1 MAFVSL
7 AVIAGAAFVCPVLAA
22 LVPGRAIPETVFL
35 LLAGAVLGP
44 HMLGFIHIDEA
55 VSIVSELGLAFLFLL
70 AGYEINPKHVVGGEG
85 RWGLGAWVVS
95 FLLAWLAVRMAPT
108 FSTGSI
114 DGLAVTLAL
123 TSTALGTLMPL
134 SLIHI

>member
-85 RWGLGAWVVS
+85 RWAWGLGSCRSCLPGLPSAWRRR
-95 FLLAWLAVRMAPT
+95 FRRAA
-108 FSTGSI
+108 
-114 DGLAVTLAL
+114 
-123 TSTALGTLMPL
+123 STA
-134 SLIHI
+134 SRSR

>member
-7 AVIAGAAFVCPVLAA
+7 AIIAGVAFACPVLAA

-44 HMLGFIHIDEA
+44 HMLGFIHVDEA

-70 AGYEINPKHVVGGEG
+70 AGYEINPKHQTCCWG
-85 RWGLGAWVVS
+85 RGPLGLGDLGRVIPAC
-95 FLLAWLAVRMAPT
+95 LACRSHDAGVLGGQHRRHRGHARAHL
-108 FSTGSI
+108 
-114 DGLAVTLAL
+114 DGVGHAHAYP
-123 TSTALGTLMPL
+123 A
-134 SLIHI
+134 

>member
-85 RWGLGAWVVS
+85 RWGLGRVVPAC
-95 FLLAWLAVRMAPT
+95 LARRPHGAGVFGGQHRRHRGHACAHLDGTGHAYAHLA
-108 FSTGSI
+108 
-114 DGLAVTLAL
+114 
-123 TSTALGTLMPL
+123 
-134 SLIHI
+134 